1 MKAVRGYT
9 KDDYRKSSPSTKDF
23 QSIEAA
29 AEYLKK
35 KWPERSAD
43 FYIESIMNDTNCDA
57 VYFEDGSVIL
67 LGF

>member
-1 MKAVRGYT
+1 MKAVKGYT
-9 KDDYRKSSPSTKDF
+9 KDSYRQSAPSTTEF

-29 AEYLKK
+29 AEHLAKM
-35 KWPERSAD
+35 WPEHNAD
-43 FYIESIMNDTNCDA
+43 FYAKSIMNDTNCDA